1 MTTVTVIGGVVI
13 VVWAYGVYQKPV
25 PLQQPVLH
33 IVEKGHG
40 LNKIAAELAANNII
54 TNPFLFRIA
63 AHLQQKEMSMYAGE
77 YRFSPDMSM
86 ADVLDMIARGD
97 VYQRQVTFAEGL
109 TSWQIVQLLNKA
121 EGLTGI
127 IKKIPPE
134 GSLLPETYNYTY
146 GESRQDK
153 ITRMQ
158 KEMRDEVSRLWQK
171 RAENLPLLSPREA
184 VILASIVEKETGVA
198 SERRRVAGVFINRL
212 RKGMKLQTD
221 PTVIYALTKGRIE
234 DSGQGPLGRRL
245 LSKDLQYDSPYN
257 TYKYAGLPPGPI
269 ANPGRESLAAVL
281 NPEPH
286 GFYYFVADGTG
297 GHQFARTLEEHN
309 RNVRQ
314 WRRIRDGKSQNE

>member
-1 MTTVTVIGGVVI
+1 MRWALSLIAFMTTVTVIGGVVI

-127 IKKIPPE
+127 IKKFRPKAVCCRKPITIPMA
-134 GSLLPETYNYTY
+134 
-146 GESRQDK
+146 K
-153 ITRMQ
+153 
-158 KEMRDEVSRLWQK
+158 
-171 RAENLPLLSPREA
+171 A
-184 VILASIVEKETGVA
+184 
-198 SERRRVAGVFINRL
+198 
-212 RKGMKLQTD
+212 
-221 PTVIYALTKGRIE
+221 GRI
-234 DSGQGPLGRRL
+234 
-245 LSKDLQYDSPYN
+245 K
-257 TYKYAGLPPGPI
+257 
-269 ANPGRESLAAVL
+269 
-281 NPEPH
+281 
-286 GFYYFVADGTG
+286 
-297 GHQFARTLEEHN
+297 
-309 RNVRQ
+309 
-314 WRRIRDGKSQNE
+314 